1 MTPAHSPITEAELHA
16 HIDGQLAPE
25 RQAAL
30 QAYLA
35 QHPEEAQRLA
45 AYRAQTRG
53 LRTLFA
59 PVLMETLPPRLVRAA
74 LPRTSIRPWYRQR
87 LAAGVAIAV
96 VSAASAWIVRGHV
109 EQTLAVA
116 PMEVPPALT
125 GFALRAAVAHV
136 VYSPEVRHPVEVSAD
151 QEQHL
156 VAWLSK
162 RLGAAVTVPSLQSI
176 GYALLG
182 GRLLPGDSGPVA
194 QFMYAD
200 ASGQRLTLYLT
211 HEAPA
216 LPHQPATAFQFGQDG
231 PVNVFY
237 WVDKSFGY
245 ALSGSVPKPE
255 LARVAHEVYRQLVPG
270 LTDK

>member
-1 MTPAHSPITEAELHA
+1 MSPVHPPITEADLHA
-16 HIDGQLAPE
+16 YADGQLAPE
-25 RQAAL
+25 RQADM
-30 QAYLA
+30 QIYLT
-35 QHPEEAQRLA
+35 QHPDEALRIN
-45 AYRAQTRG
+45 AYRAQTRS
-53 LRTLFA
+53 LRALFA
-59 PVLMETLPPRLVRAA
+59 PVLAETLPPRLVQTA
-74 LPRTSIRPWYRQR
+74 LPRSPWYGQR

-96 VSAASAWIVRGHV
+96 VSAASAWFVRGHV
-109 EQTLAVA
+109 DQTVALAPLGA
-116 PMEVPPALT
+116 EPALT

-162 RLGAAVTVPSLQSI
+162 RLGATVTVPSLQPI

-200 ASGQRLTLYLT
+200 AGGQRLTLYLT
-211 HEAPA
+211 HEVPTR
-216 LPHQPATAFQFGQDG
+216 PNQPATAFQFGQDG
-231 PVNVFY
+231 KVNVFY

-245 ALSGSVPKPE
+245 ALSGSIAKPE
-255 LARVAHEVYRQLVPG
+255 LTRVAHEVYRQLAPG
-270 LTDK
+270 

>member
-1 MTPAHSPITEAELHA
+1 MTPAIPTITEAELHA

-35 QHPEEAQRLA
+35 QHPDEALRIN

-59 PVLMETLPPRLVRAA
+59 PVLMETLPPRLVQAA
-74 LPRTSIRPWYRQR
+74 LPRSPWYGQR

-96 VSAASAWIVRGHV
+96 VSAASAWFVRGHV
-109 EQTLAVA
+109 EPTLAVA
-116 PMEVPPALT
+116 PVQVQPALT

-162 RLGAAVTVPSLQSI
+162 RLGTAVTVPSLQPI

-216 LPHQPATAFQFGQDG
+216 LPNQPATAFQFGQDG

-255 LARVAHEVYRQLVPG
+255 LARVAHEVYRQLVPAG
-270 LTDK
+270 

>member
-1 MTPAHSPITEAELHA
+1 MSPVHPTHSAITEADLHA
-16 HIDGQLAPE
+16 YVDGQLAPE
-25 RQAAL
+25 RLADM

-35 QHPEEAQRLA
+35 QHPPEAERLHV
-45 AYRAQTRG
+45 YRAQTRS

-59 PVLMETLPPRLVRAA
+59 PVLAETLPPRLVQAA
-74 LPRTSIRPWYRQR
+74 LPRAPWYGQR

-96 VSAASAWIVRGHV
+96 VSAASAWFVRGHV
-109 EQTLAVA
+109 DQTLALA
-116 PMEVPPALT
+116 PMAPLVAEPALT

-162 RLGAAVTVPSLQSI
+162 RLGAAVTVPSLQPI

-200 ASGQRLTLYLT
+200 ASGQRLTLYVT
-211 HEAPA
+211 HEAPK
-216 LPHQPATAFQFGQDG
+216 LPNQPETAFRFGQDG
-231 PVNVFY
+231 KVNVFY

-245 ALSGSVPKPE
+245 ALSGSIAKPE
-255 LARVAHEVYRQLVPG
+255 LTRVANEVYRQLAPG
-270 LTDK
+270 